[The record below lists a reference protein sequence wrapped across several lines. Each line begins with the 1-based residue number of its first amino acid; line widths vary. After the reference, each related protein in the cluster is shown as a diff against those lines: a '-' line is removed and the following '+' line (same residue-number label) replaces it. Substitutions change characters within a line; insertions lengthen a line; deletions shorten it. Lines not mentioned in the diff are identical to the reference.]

1 MSECLYQNKTSRM
14 VILKCIGPNSFYLE
28 KVVMPSETFWF
39 EAPEAARLEIWEMST
54 SGQMLNLRAD
64 VADYAVSDDPKAS
77 TDTPQTSETGAW
89 QQTPANRLTNPEPVK
104 TVVTNRS

>member
-1 MSECLYQNKTSRM
+1 M

-39 EAPEAARLEIWEMST
+39 EAPEAARLEIWEMSA

-64 VADYAVSDDPKAS
+64 VADYAANDDPKTS
-77 TDTPQTSETGAW
+77 TDTSETSTTGAW
-89 QQTPANRLTNPEPVK
+89 QQPSANTLAKPDPGK
-104 TVVTNRS
+104 TAVINRS